1 MVLLHTLRQCNLFAD
16 MPAADLERV
25 AATCELL
32 RYEKGEYLF
41 HHGERARGFFIVQ
54 SGTVNIH
61 RLSPDG
67 HEHIIALFKPHECF
81 AEVVLTSMESYPANA
96 VALEATQVVLVRK
109 AEFCGL
115 IMAQPELALRM
126 LTSMSMHLKYLLQ
139 MMDDRKFK
147 RVESRLAHHL
157 LRHCTRGG
165 NGAPCVQLDSSKKVL
180 AGRLGVSS
188 ETLSRAFARFKEKQ
202 LIEVNGSVIS
212 LLNTEGLKEW
222 LME

>member
-1 MVLLHTLRQCNLFAD
+1 MVLLNTLRQCNLFAD
-16 MPAADLERV
+16 MQTADLERV

-41 HHGERARGFFIVQ
+41 HHGEKARGFFIVQ

-61 RLSPDG
+61 RLSSDG

-81 AEVVLTSMESYPANA
+81 AEVVLTSMEAYPAHA

-109 AEFCGL
+109 TDFCAL

-126 LTSMSMHLKYLLQ
+126 LTSMSLHLKYLLQ

-157 LRHCTRGG
+157 LRHSTRGA
-165 NGAPCVQLDSSKKVL
+165 NGIPVVQLDSSKKVL

-188 ETLSRAFARFKEKQ
+188 ETLSRAFARLKEQQ
-202 LIEVNGSVIS
+202 LIEVGGALIT
-212 LLNTEGLKEW
+212 LLNTDGLKEW
-222 LME
+222 LRD